1 MKNLSFLLLSLLF
14 ASAAVAQTKSVSIL
28 GDSYSTYEGFM
39 TPSTNELWYYGKNGD
54 NKTDVKNVRQ
64 TWWHEVI
71 SENGWRLCIN
81 NSYSGA
87 TVSYTGYDGND
98 YSARSFNTRMD
109 NLGQPDIIFVFG
121 ATNDSWAGTP
131 IGEYKYD
138 NITYGDLYQFR
149 PALARML
156 QWMTDRYINTEIYFL
171 LNNDLREEID
181 ESVKTICARY
191 NVPVIELENIDKLS
205 GHPSVKG
212 MRQIADQV
220 NSFIKKQ
227 HKISSRSH

>member
-1 MKNLSFLLLSLLF
+1 MKKLSLLLLTTLF
-14 ASAAVAQTKSVSIL
+14 AVSGAAQMKSVSIL

-39 TPSTNELWYYGKNGD
+39 TPSTNELWYYAQNPEAR
-54 NKTDVKNVRQ
+54 TDVRNVRQ
-64 TWWHEVI
+64 TWWHQVI
-71 SENGWRLCIN
+71 KENGWRLCIN

-109 NLGQPDIIFVFG
+109 NLGQPDVIFVFG
-121 ATNDSWAGTP
+121 ATNDSWAGSP
-131 IGEYKYD
+131 VGEYKYE
-138 NITYGDLYQFR
+138 NITWGDLYQFR

-156 QWMTDRYINTEIYFL
+156 QWMTDRYVNTEIYFI
-171 LNNDLREEID
+171 LNDDLRDEID
-181 ESVKTICARY
+181 ESVKTICAHY
-191 NVPVIELENIDKLS
+191 GVPVIELADINKLS

-220 NSFIKKQ
+220 NAFLKKG
-227 HKISSRSH
+227 R

>member
-1 MKNLSFLLLSLLF
+1 MKKLSFLLLTLLF
-14 ASAAVAQTKSVSIL
+14 ASLATAQTKSVSVL
-28 GDSYSTYEGFM
+28 GDSYSTYEGFV
-39 TPSTNELWYYGKNGD
+39 TPSTNELWYYAQSPEAR
-54 NKTDVKNVRQ
+54 TDVKNVRQ
-64 TWWHEVI
+64 TWWHQVI
-71 SENGWRLCIN
+71 KENGWRLCVN

-121 ATNDSWAGTP
+121 ATNDSWAGSP
-131 IGEYKYD
+131 IGEYKYED
-138 NITYGDLYQFR
+138 ITWGDLYRFR

-156 QWMTDRYINTEIYFL
+156 QWMTDRYVNTEIYFI
-171 LNNDLREEID
+171 LNDDLRDEID
-181 ESVKTICARY
+181 ESVKTICGRY
-191 NVPVIELENIDKLS
+191 GVPVIELVGIDKIS

-220 NSFIKKQ
+220 NAFLKTG
-227 HKISSRSH
+227 R

>member
-1 MKNLSFLLLSLLF
+1 MKKLSLLLLMAMF
-14 ASAAVAQTKSVSIL
+14 VSLAAAQTKSVSVL

-39 TPSTNELWYYGKNGD
+39 TPSTNELWYYAQSPEAR
-54 NKTDVKNVRQ
+54 TDVKNVRQ
-64 TWWHEVI
+64 TWWHQVI
-71 SENGWRLCIN
+71 KENGWRLCVN

-121 ATNDSWAGTP
+121 ATNDSWAGSP
-131 IGEYKYD
+131 VGEYKYED
-138 NITYGDLYQFR
+138 ITWGDLYQFR

-156 QWMTDRYINTEIYFL
+156 QWMTDRYVNTEIYFI
-171 LNNDLREEID
+171 LNDDLRDEID
-181 ESVKTICARY
+181 ESVKTICNY
-191 NVPVIELENIDKLS
+191 YGVPVIELEGIDKIS

-220 NSFIKKQ
+220 NAFLKTM
-227 HKISSRSH
+227 R